1 VRWRAVAILH
11 GLVVDW
17 HFSPRTQACSEP
29 EIIIARGE
37 TIKSKMVIRTAL
49 PTAGL
54 RPQQE
59 QARLSKIAHAKI
71 TSTH

>member
-37 TIKSKMVIRTAL
+37 TIKSKMNIRAAL
-49 PTAGL
+49 PTAGCDH
-54 RPQQE
+54 
-59 QARLSKIAHAKI
+59 SKNKQD
-71 TSTH
+71 